1 MPPCVGYPP
10 QKRTDKGDKRSSGIP
25 GWEALRLD
33 HARRVTVRHRAG
45 EVVVEQRDVELA
57 DDVHRGKFVGFG
69 RHEHRADVAGVV
81 DLDRRAVFAP
91 RGVELFPVVV
101 EMDDGIVEVCLGGD
115 VGVVVRA
122 VRDFGA
128 EGIDDRAF
136 VLENR
141 AEKPGTAGVGP
152 EALEKIAAVILRAED
167 DQLGLAFYILAA
179 QLLEV

>member
-1 MPPCVGYPP
+1 MY
-10 QKRTDKGDKRSSGIP
+10 
-25 GWEALRLD
+25 
-33 HARRVTVRHRAG
+33 
-45 EVVVEQRDVELA
+45 EVKENSRILKDGTEITTYSRDVVSCNILEVEA
-57 DDVHRGKFVGFG
+57 GTTGYCGGDTGHGGRTYFRIQDAACTDMEIHSYTTRCGSNGF
-69 RHEHRADVAGVV
+69 
-81 DLDRRAVFAP
+81 
-91 RGVELFPVVV
+91 
-101 EMDDGIVEVCLGGD
+101 EVCLGGD

-141 AEKPGTAGVGP
+141 AEKPGAAGIGP